1 MKYRNVAMVFAVV
14 LCTPAVAFAAGGG
27 HDGFPWAHWA
37 ASMFNFAVFLG
48 ILIYFA
54 GPKVQEFFKDRAV
67 ALKSDIDEAK
77 QLRMEAQEKLDEY
90 SQRLSK
96 LDEEREALMDQYHEQ
111 GEREKER
118 IVADAKRQVEK
129 MRADAEVI
137 IQQETR
143 KAVAALERQAVDLAV
158 NMARRSLEQK
168 IDERTQNTLVDG
180 YVSDLKAMEG

>member
-1 MKYRNVAMVFAVV
+1 MKYRNVMFVFAAV
-14 LCTPAVAFAAGGG
+14 LLTPAVAFAAGGDG
-27 HDGFPWAHWA
+27 GFPWAHWG

-54 GPKVQEFFKDRAV
+54 GPKIQEFFKTRAV
-67 ALKSDIDEAK
+67 TLKSDIDEAK
-77 QLRMEAQEKLDEY
+77 RLRAEAQEKLDEF
-90 SQRLSK
+90 SSRLAK
-96 LDEEREALMDQYHEQ
+96 LDDERAELMDQYHEQ

-129 MRADAEVI
+129 MRADAELI

-158 NMARRSLEQK
+158 NMARKSLEQK
-168 IDERTQNTLVDG
+168 IDERMQNTLVDS
-180 YVSDLKAMEG
+180 YVSDLKSMEG